1 MTVLVTGATGSVGRH
16 VVERLVAEGATVRA
30 LTRNPAT
37 AGLPDGVAV
46 FEGDLTDPGTLR
58 AALRG
63 VERLYLFPV
72 PETAREVVAAAKEA
86 GVSRIVV
93 LSSSSVL
100 DESGDNHSG
109 EYHRAVERAVEE
121 SGIDWTFVRP
131 DEFATNVLWK
141 WGHSIRTEGVV
152 RAPYGDAPRVLIHEA
167 DVAAVAVA
175 ALLQEGHAGKAYVLT
190 GPEAITQADQVRAIS
205 GALGREIRFEEI
217 TPDQA
222 RELMGRAMPAPVVEM
237 VLGYLADALVNPP
250 AVADTVERVTGV
262 PARTFARWAADHAAD
277 FAPAAGELA
286 A

>member
-16 VVERLVAEGATVRA
+16 VVERLVTAGVPVRA

-37 AGLPDGVAV
+37 AGLPAGVDV
-46 FEGDLTDPGTLR
+46 REGDLTSPDTLR
-58 AALRG
+58 AALHG

-86 GVSRIVV
+86 GVRRIVV

-109 EYHRAVERAVEE
+109 EHHRAVERAVEE

-141 WGHSIRTEGVV
+141 WGHSIRAEGVV
-152 RAPYGDAPRVLIHEA
+152 HAPYGNAPRVLIHEA
-167 DVAAVAVA
+167 DVAAVAA
-175 ALLQEGHAGKAYVLT
+175 TALLQDGHTGRAYVLT
-190 GPEAITQADQVRAIS
+190 GPEAITQADQVRAIA
-205 GALGREIRFEEI
+205 GALGRDIEFVEI
-217 TPDQA
+217 TPDEA
-222 RELMGRAMPAPVVEM
+222 REQMGQVMPPPVVEM
-237 VLGYLADALVNPP
+237 VLGYLADAVVNPP
-250 AVADTVERVTGV
+250 AVLDTVERVTGV

-277 FAPAAGELA
+277 FTPVPEEAAV
-286 A
+286 